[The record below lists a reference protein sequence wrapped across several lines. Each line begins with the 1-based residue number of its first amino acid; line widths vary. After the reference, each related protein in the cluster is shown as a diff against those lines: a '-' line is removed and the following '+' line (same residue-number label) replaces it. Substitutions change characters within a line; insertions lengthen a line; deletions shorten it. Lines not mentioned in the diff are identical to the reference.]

1 MKWLYITVFYLL
13 VQCKQRFKENTASQ
27 EFDSL
32 LNFDALE
39 NIILVT
45 ISDMIII
52 ALKRFNQFSISD
64 LSSKSLF
71 TCTCVRE
78 LWRLLQL
85 STDELHSKKRSIVS
99 ILLMNIKPI
108 N

>member
-1 MKWLYITVFYLL
+1 MKWLCITVLYLL

-32 LNFDALE
+32 LNFDVLE
-39 NIILVT
+39 NNILAT
-45 ISDMIII
+45 ISDVIII
-52 ALKRFNQFSISD
+52 ALKRFNQISVND
-64 LSSKSLF
+64 LSSKSMF

-85 STDELHSKKRSIVS
+85 STDELYSKKRSIVS
-99 ILLMNIKPI
+99 IRLVNIKPV